1 MGLRSRRR
9 RRSDKAANQKPA
21 GKKSGGGVA
30 TGVAKAAGS
39 LLVAD
44 LARRGASLLA
54 GQAIQHSLTRSSEKR
69 TARSAAATL
78 ATAGAARIATR
89 SIPGFLAV
97 ASGLVAVAVVERSLK
112 RRRRSDRKRAK

>member
-9 RRSDKAANQKPA
+9 RRSDKAADHKA
-21 GKKSGGGVA
+21 KKSGGGVA
-30 TGVAKAAGS
+30 TGIAKAAGS

-54 GQAIQHSLTRSSEKR
+54 GRAIRHSLTGTSEKR

-89 SIPGFLAV
+89 SVPGFLAV
-97 ASGLVAVAVVERSLK
+97 AGGLVAVAVVERSLK
-112 RRRRSDRKRAK
+112 RRRRSDRKSAK